1 MATFAVD
8 TSFLNQPAPKQQTL
22 GDLVNMAS
30 GIQNYQQAQQ
40 LNPVQL
46 ENAQNVLQQNK
57 LALEKAQTLNPMDIE
72 TAKLALE
79 QRRALQNPEIES
91 GKAKSERE
99 VYETKQKYATHLN
112 DAMTAMLQ
120 SQSLEKRDLPSFIKH
135 VREQRERLIDQG
147 MPVHVAETQ
156 FNKLIDAA
164 QTKGLDFVEQTLQ
177 NTQKSQ
183 LGASERQGLITPQ
196 VTEINGVKYFVNP
209 TTQKLTPVGGGQTAP
224 SAPQMSQ
231 APQMPQGQSPRLVQ
245 EDPQMTVPPGVQ
257 IPQLNQ
263 QQKAAYENGQTLKN
277 ASAGIAKNSQDALQ
291 TIRKVEQFAD
301 KASGSAPGQAL
312 RTSGKYLFGDANYD
326 ELLKNIARMQMD
338 NATAMGT
345 STDSARQTA
354 EIASGSADI
363 TEKALR
369 DIIARAKADA
379 TGAIKFESGLKSY
392 IGKRGDYNGNIN
404 ANKFKEAWIAN
415 YDPRLLM
422 VQNIN
427 ESNLPKEEK
436 QKMLKEINSN
446 LTKEEAMTL
455 RKKQENLMRLEKGE
469 YQ

>member
-8 TSFLNQPAPKQQTL
+8 TSFLNQPAPKQQNL

-57 LALEKAQTLNPMDIE
+57 LALEKAQSLNPMDIE

-196 VTEINGVKYFVNP
+196 VTEINGVKYFFV
-209 TTQKLTPVGGGQTAP
+209 
-224 SAPQMSQ
+224 
-231 APQMPQGQSPRLVQ
+231 
-245 EDPQMTVPPGVQ
+245 
-257 IPQLNQ
+257 
-263 QQKAAYENGQTLKN
+263 
-277 ASAGIAKNSQDALQ
+277 
-291 TIRKVEQFAD
+291 
-301 KASGSAPGQAL
+301 
-312 RTSGKYLFGDANYD
+312 
-326 ELLKNIARMQMD
+326 
-338 NATAMGT
+338 
-345 STDSARQTA
+345 
-354 EIASGSADI
+354 I
-363 TEKALR
+363 T
-369 DIIARAKADA
+369 
-379 TGAIKFESGLKSY
+379 FE
-392 IGKRGDYNGNIN
+392 
-404 ANKFKEAWIAN
+404 
-415 YDPRLLM
+415 
-422 VQNIN
+422 
-427 ESNLPKEEK
+427 
-436 QKMLKEINSN
+436 
-446 LTKEEAMTL
+446 T
-455 RKKQENLMRLEKGE
+455 
-469 YQ
+469 